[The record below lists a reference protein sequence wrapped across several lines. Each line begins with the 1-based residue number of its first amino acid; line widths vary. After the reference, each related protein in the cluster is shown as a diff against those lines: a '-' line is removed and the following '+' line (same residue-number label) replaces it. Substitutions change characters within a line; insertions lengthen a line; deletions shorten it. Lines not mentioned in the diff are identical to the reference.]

1 MEESEP
7 FVSTEDVKNEVA
19 NGLEEK
25 TTDDENPNLKPR
37 KKNRSNRRKTNS
49 ANYEESAKTMLEVR
63 NALKESEDSGNLE
76 GDESGNHDE
85 DFMKTEQVGG
95 GEGQKGRKKK
105 LTKKAQKPEDEEVKY
120 LNICIATIKILLI
133 TITNYNLRL

>member
-7 FVSTEDVKNEVA
+7 FVPTEDVKNEVA

-95 GEGQKGRKKK
+95 GDGQKGRKKK
-105 LTKKAQKPEDEEVKY
+105 LTKKAQKPEDEEVK
-120 LNICIATIKILLI
+120 
-133 TITNYNLRL
+133 